1 MKRLLL
7 LLFAVFYLSAGFSQD
22 FFNSDF
28 NPKKKYIILTNPTVG
43 NLKAIQFLIS
53 ADLLDVNTKKTKFI
67 NIYYKKQ
74 NYDFNKSKQCIE
86 NNHIKF
92 YASQP

>member
-43 NLKAIQFLIS
+43 NLKTIQFLVS
-53 ADLLDVNTKKTKFI
+53 ADLLDVNTKK
-67 NIYYKKQ
+67 Q
-74 NYDFNKSKQCIE
+74 NL
-86 NNHIKF
+86 
-92 YASQP
+92 